1 MLVLYI
7 FKFLSLRECKKKKKK
22 KACASTLESVCL
34 LEFPLYSGARH

>member
-7 FKFLSLRECKKKKKK
+7 FKFLSLRECKKKK
-22 KACASTLESVCL
+22 ARASTLESVCL